1 MFVFLFFSASNCRS
15 GSYFRAW
22 LAISQAPFCTI
33 FFHIAGY
40 MSRSLSWAEGLG
52 CFSLCLV
59 VRFFVVISA
68 RYLPLRFDF
77 GFWDSRYDVQ
87 SRADM
92 SMWRRKYAARG
103 RHECVSDLV
112 VQTENHKRYY
122 CYTYP
127 LTYLPC
133 SILSHPFFS

>member
-68 RYLPLRFDF
+68 RYLPLRF
-77 GFWDSRYDVQ
+77 GFLDYRYDEQ
-87 SRADM
+87 SRAELDLDM
-92 SMWRRKYAARG
+92 ETEVRSKRQM
-103 RHECVSDLV
+103 HVSV
-112 VQTENHKRYY
+112 
-122 CYTYP
+122 
-127 LTYLPC
+127 
-133 SILSHPFFS
+133 